1 MPKGKATRP
10 RVYARLRPMFGRD
23 AGQDPL
29 FHVENGST
37 LEYKREE
44 SADVS
49 RFTFDKVFGMES
61 TQEEVFAEIGDVALD
76 SLRKGFNSTILAYG
90 QTGSGK
96 TFSMEGAK
104 DSATGQYTSR
114 GLIPRLFEAVFALF
128 ANDPT
133 IKSYQVSLQFIEL
146 YNEQL
151 QDLLG
156 NRKVVEVSGDPTGGY
171 QCREAVRHVCKDPA
185 DAQAVYN
192 KGCSMRATASTKM
205 NEASSRSH
213 ALLQL
218 SVAWTEQKGKSFA
231 QLNLVD
237 LAGSEGM
244 KKTGAEG
251 KNAKEGIKIN
261 LSLTKLAL
269 TVKCLA
275 EGSKHIPFRES
286 KLTMMLAK
294 GLGGNNMLHI
304 ILALSN
310 SRLQVAEGTA
320 CLRFGQSC
328 LSMTV
333 NPNANKLEKEQAEMK
348 AVIKEQMQEISS
360 LQQENEDLKARLE
373 EATKVGAQRSSM
385 GEGEIPD
392 YMIAKHIEVNKEALR
407 EDLKE
412 AAESIAELTAA
423 LEEKR
428 KERDALVAAAEGEGS
443 DLFIDENAPEFAG
456 LTPQEKTEAVEAR
469 RRELMVQRMK
479 QVAENEQEQK
489 ALEAELQQQL
499 ELQGKLEA
507 RLAGADASK
516 ALEEERIRA
525 EVEEKAAEERRAV
538 EAKAAAMEAALKAAE
553 VERSRREEERAQRER
568 EMQEEL
574 AKREETMRREEEL
587 REQMSKASAEENAE
601 MQERMASLVRER
613 QEQEKE
619 IERVR
624 QEASRVGSL
633 QKEAQAA
640 IEAKRAQEEELAKM
654 REQIAQ
660 MARDADARAQSHAS
674 LQSQLGG
681 DGQVYESAEVM
692 IQKAEVRLARKARK
706 SKADPEAVSQ
716 ILATLPVLS
725 ACNDLRALTDL
736 EAANR
741 SMFQGL
747 GGVHRLV
754 DYLRPKGQNAPYAT
768 IVARTLPCVMDAEG
782 RRLFHE
788 YASGTDADG
797 EVRFRYLLA
806 LLQSSDPDDKENACL
821 GVAAAAQDSPDNQQA
836 FFEYGIAAQVY
847 AVLQEQSQLP
857 IPRQR
862 LQRVVVMAMAELAN
876 NFEPFKDLLCSYEGV
891 PLMLSFLTPSHDEY
905 LIKETLQ
912 LLGRMTQTNAG
923 IQGELQRHNAID
935 RYSNLLFAQMHDPQI
950 AELAALALVNLISEV
965 PQCLARIEAHPKYGI
980 IRYELLA
987 SMARALTASMLRAG
1001 STELSLSGGA
1011 DFRFWGSAVCGR
1023 WADGNA
1029 GGDRKHTTFV
1039 ENPQFLLRAPAGT
1052 NLCVVL
1058 IDTEEATREQ
1068 ARVKS
1073 RPLFLRLC
1081 VTAASA
1087 ETLKTR
1093 MKQLDL
1099 NAAGARPA
1107 SVHDESGVVQLE
1119 PGVQAALDISK
1130 TREVNLRCHI
1140 KGAAPEDA
1148 WVVVPH
1154 VGCSHQHSRFVLA
1167 VFADREVKIEQEL
1180 APWHRRIMTSSWT
1193 PLCSAPRGIA
1203 DGLWRNCPQFQLINV
1218 GDSPTPV
1225 SAFLSYA
1232 ERDAARNERYKHV
1245 ADPPGGMGAE
1255 ERPLLSLYVMK
1266 SRVPERRFVG
1276 TLSPYVE
1283 EYVSHSVVT
1292 NSWCVS
1298 ARWLLEPGDVY
1309 AILAVMAEG
1318 TTHEVPL
1325 RLTLFTK
1332 PDDAS
1337 TVLLKPLSAAAEWHV
1352 TTLEGVTDERGL
1364 TQLELLPQPAEPS
1377 AGASAAAGGG
1387 GATGGGSAQAAL
1399 VLETAVPS
1407 AFCSIATDHEGV
1419 PHKMLTKY
1427 QQQQAVLSVPFNN
1440 GSYYTMTT
1448 RVINAKQEELANVGV
1463 KMYLYS
1469 TRPMQASPIKP
1480 NVFIAHDAQKGLV
1493 CRASA
1498 SQVVYGIEEEPDDMR
1513 RQASDEQG
1521 EQLQRDPKVLQA
1533 VIGELEE
1540 QRDSLFEFNR
1550 GALKGGGEAAVLER
1564 LRQDNQQLVAQKA
1577 AMETELREARALAA
1591 ASGASAAAMAKE
1603 AASGGSAG
1611 GGGGGGGGADA
1622 QALLAQLDAAE
1633 RDKQQHKQAVDE
1645 AERQLSQ
1652 HRRQIEQ
1659 LNAQLQAALAA
1670 AGGDVGAA
1678 TAAMQ
1683 QQLTE
1688 AQRDLYAAQMQVMRL
1703 EQAAA
1708 VAGSSGGGSG
1718 GGSGSAGASQ
1728 RSQQEYEKLEAENR
1742 QLRQQVVDAPKSG
1755 ACEIQ

>member
-1 MPKGKATRP
+1 MAKGKGTRP

-29 FHVENGST
+29 FNVEGGCS
-37 LEYKREE
+37 LEYKKEDA
-44 SADVS
+44 ADVS

-61 TQEEVFAEIGDVALD
+61 SQEEVFAEIGEVALD

-114 GLIPRLFEAVFALF
+114 GLIPRIFESVFALF
-128 ANDPT
+128 SGDPL
-133 IKSYQVSLQFIEL
+133 IKEFTVSLQFIEL

-218 SVAWTEQKGKSFA
+218 SVAWVEQRGKSFA

-275 EGSKHIPFRES
+275 EGSKHIPYRES

-348 AVIKEQMQEISS
+348 AVIKEQMQEISA
-360 LQQENEDLKARLE
+360 LQQENEDLKAQLE
-373 EATKVGAQRSSM
+373 ENKKRGSSAAD
-385 GEGEIPD
+385 GEIPE
-392 YMIAKHIEVNKEALR
+392 YMIAKHIEVNKEALQD
-407 EDLKE
+407 DLKE
-412 AAESIAELTAA
+412 AAEQIEDLKAA

-428 KERDALVAAAEGEGS
+428 REKLALTSSGADGGADGGSEADAA
-443 DLFIDENAPEFAG
+443 LFVDPDAPEFAG
-456 LTPQEKTEAVEAR
+456 LEPQAKAEAIEAK
-469 RRELMVQRMK
+469 RRELMVGRMK
-479 QVAENEQEQK
+479 AVAENEQEQK
-489 ALEAELQQQL
+489 AYEGELAQLLEIQT
-499 ELQGKLEA
+499 KLEA
-507 RLAGADASK
+507 RLAGADAEK
-516 ALEEERIRA
+516 ALEQERIRA
-525 EVEEKAAEERRAV
+525 EIEERAAEERRAV
-538 EAKAAAMEAALKAAE
+538 EEKAAEMEAALRTAE
-553 VERSRREEERAQRER
+553 AERVRVEEERLAREK
-568 EMQEEL
+568 ELQEEI
-574 AKREETMRREEEL
+574 ARKEETMRKEEQL
-587 REQMSKASAEENAE
+587 REQISKASAEENAE
-601 MQERMASLVRER
+601 LQERMARLVRER
-613 QEQEKE
+613 QEQDAE
-619 IERVR
+619 IERAR
-624 QEASRVGSL
+624 QEASRVDAL

-640 IEAKRAQEEELAKM
+640 IEAKQQQEEELAKM
-654 REQIAQ
+654 RAQIEQ
-660 MARDADARAQSHAS
+660 MARDSEARAQANSSSEAMK
-674 LQSQLGG
+674 QQLTSDGG
-681 DGQVYESAEVM
+681 SVYEPAEVM
-692 IQKAEVRLARKARK
+692 ISRTEVRLARKARRAK
-706 SKADPEAVSQ
+706 TDPEAVSQ

-736 EAANR
+736 EPANR
-741 SMFQGL
+741 TMFQGL

-768 IVARTLPCVMDAEG
+768 IVARTLPCVMDKEG
-782 RRLFHE
+782 RRQFHE

-821 GVAAAAQDSPDNQQA
+821 AIAAAAQESEANRQA
-836 FFEYGIAAQVY
+836 FFEFGIAAQVY
-847 AVLQEQSQLP
+847 GVLQEQSQLP

-862 LQRVVVMAMAELAN
+862 LQRVVVMAMGELAN
-876 NFEPFKDLLCSYEGV
+876 NFDPYKELLRGAEGV
-891 PLMLSFLTPSHDEY
+891 PMLLSFLTPSHDEY

-923 IQGELQRHNAID
+923 IQSELQRHNAID
-935 RYSNLLFAQMHDPQI
+935 RYSNLLFAQMHDTQI

-965 PQCLARIEAHPKYGI
+965 PQCLQRIETHPRYNV
-980 IRYELLA
+980 IRFELLA
-987 SMARALTASMLRAG
+987 SMARALTASMLRAD
-1001 STELSLSGGA
+1001 STEMSLAGGA
-1011 DFRFWGSAVCGR
+1011 DFHFWGSAVVGS
-1023 WADGNA
+1023 WSDGCA
-1029 GGDRKHTTFV
+1029 GGDRKHSSFV
-1039 ENPQFLLRAPAGT
+1039 ENPQYLIRAPAGT

-1058 IDTEEATREQ
+1058 MDTEEATREQ
-1068 ARVKS
+1068 ARVKT

-1081 VTAASA
+1081 VTAATP
-1087 ETLKTR
+1087 ETLATR
-1093 MKQLDL
+1093 LKQLDL
-1099 NAAGARPA
+1099 NSAGARPA

-1119 PGVQAALDISK
+1119 PNVQAALDVSK
-1130 TREVNLRCHI
+1130 TREVAMRCHV
-1140 KGAAPEDA
+1140 KSGAPEDA

-1167 VFADREVKIEQEL
+1167 VFADKEVKIEQSL
-1180 APWHRRIMTSSWT
+1180 SPWHRRIMTSSWT

-1218 GDSPTPV
+1218 GSAPTTV

-1232 ERDAARNERYKHV
+1232 ERDIARNRRHTTV
-1245 ADPPGGMGAE
+1245 SDPPGGMGAE

-1266 SRVPERRFVG
+1266 SKVPDKRFVG

-1283 EYVSHSVVT
+1283 EYVAHSVIT

-1298 ARWLLEPGDVY
+1298 TRWVLEPGDVY

-1325 RLTLFTK
+1325 RLTLFTQ
-1332 PDDAS
+1332 PEAS
-1337 TVLLKPLSAAAEWHV
+1337 GEVLLKPLSAAAEWHV
-1352 TTLEGVTDERGL
+1352 SVLEGRTDESGC
-1364 TQLELLPQPAEPS
+1364 TQLELLPQGNAD
-1377 AGASAAAGGG
+1377 GG
-1387 GATGGGSAQAAL
+1387 GAGSSTQAAL
-1399 VLETAVPS
+1399 VMETGEPT

-1427 QQQQAVLSVPFNN
+1427 QQQQAVLSVPFTT

-1448 RVINAKQEELANVGV
+1448 RCINSSQENLKQVNVR
-1463 KMYLYS
+1463 MYLYS
-1469 TRPMQASPIKP
+1469 TRPMQASPLRDNLYVDHK
-1480 NVFIAHDAQKGLV
+1480 ATRHLV
-1493 CRASA
+1493 CRSTAA
-1498 SQVVYGIEEEPDDMR
+1498 DVVYGEEGEPEDLR
-1513 RQASDEQG
+1513 RQESAGSQAE
-1521 EQLQRDPKVLQA
+1521 ELQRDPKVLQA
-1533 VIGELEE
+1533 VIGELES

-1550 GALKGGGEAAVLER
+1550 EALKGGGEAAVLER
-1564 LRQDNQQLVAQKA
+1564 MRSDNQQLMADKA
-1577 AMETELREARALAA
+1577 AIEAQLREARALAA
-1591 ASGASAAAMAKE
+1591 ASGASAAAAAK
-1603 AASGGSAG
+1603 G
-1611 GGGGGGGGADA
+1611 GGGGDPAAMLA
-1622 QALLAQLDAAE
+1622 QAEAAK
-1633 RDKQQHKQAVDE
+1633 RDLEVHRQARAE
-1645 AERQLSQ
+1645 AEQQLSQ
-1652 HRRQIEQ
+1652 HRRQVES
-1659 LNAQLQAALAA
+1659 LTSQLQAALA
-1670 AGGDVGAA
+1670 GDVGAA
-1678 TAAMQ
+1678 TAALQ
-1683 QQLTE
+1683 KELTE
-1688 AQRDLYAAQMQVMRL
+1688 AQRDLYAEQMKVMRL
-1703 EQAAA
+1703 EQAASA
-1708 VAGSSGGGSG
+1708 AAASGAG
-1718 GGSGSAGASQ
+1718 GAPQ
-1728 RSQQEYEKLEAENR
+1728 ARQVQAELEQVQAENKR
-1742 QLRQQVVDAPKSG
+1742 LKQQVMETPKSS
-1755 ACEIQ
+1755 ACTLL